1 MRCLC
6 PVVLSFMGGGYLSP
20 RGVFLIGGLILRNA
34 VTKDLK
40 RSFLALLVRM
50 RGRMSKSTLTPQ
62 IIEAPAGF
70 AVSLLEEGLVK
81 SEGQGLSVE
90 HSRSSRFGQGKT
102 HDTQEKGKR
111 SKSTRICHGRGGRCS
126 CCNRNEHLRVPV
138 RTGHPTDDSNGIPK
152 RIMKP
157 LKKST
162 VSP

>member
-1 MRCLC
+1 MPGSPFVYGRR
-6 PVVLSFMGGGYLSP
+6 VSFHAGE
-20 RGVFLIGGLILRNA
+20 
-34 VTKDLK
+34 
-40 RSFLALLVRM
+40 
-50 RGRMSKSTLTPQ
+50 

-152 RIMKP
+152 RIIYCV
-157 LKKST
+157 LI
-162 VSP
+162 